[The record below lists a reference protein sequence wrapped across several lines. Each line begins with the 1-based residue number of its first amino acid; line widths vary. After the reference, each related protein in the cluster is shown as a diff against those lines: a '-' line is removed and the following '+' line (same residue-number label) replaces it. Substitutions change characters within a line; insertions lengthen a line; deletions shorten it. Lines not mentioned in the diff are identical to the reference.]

1 MKRTIRVILVTFL
14 ILFLGLSQLTPSWES
29 LLYRMD
35 DQSERQYSFEERF
48 AETVSDLKA
57 QWMNLSGEDP
67 EAEVQIPETEI
78 PLSGAAERETET
90 ASVENAVANLAD
102 SVTVRSDF
110 LTENDFLSMD
120 YGSFWLESWS
130 YINYG
135 LKSVYHLNYYDISP
149 EQLSVMKSQVDAE
162 IQDIIASV
170 PRDATTWEAMKVVHD
185 ELCRRV
191 SYDRS
196 KSRTHCHDCYGA
208 LVEHSAVCTGYASA
222 YCLILERLGIPCEL
236 VSSET
241 HCWNVVR
248 IPSRECFVDVTW
260 DDTDRKD
267 NQGAEYIRYDYFF
280 LSKEEMNQVEEH
292 NLVDIPSD
300 GLPSGNMS
308 YNYFTVYDYRIPSYD
323 TNRIVKT
330 LRRQIRA
337 KKNTLSIRFERAED
351 YQRALQWFEHDSHE
365 LFKLLHAAGLRTRG
379 SCVSW
384 LNNDDL
390 LTINILLRYPG

>member
-1 MKRTIRVILVTFL
+1 MKRTFRVILVTFL
-14 ILFLGLSQLTPSWES
+14 ILFLVFSQFSSSWKS
-29 LLYRMD
+29 LLYD
-35 DQSERQYSFEERF
+35 INDPSGTQYSFEERF
-48 AETVSDLKA
+48 AETVNDLKA
-57 QWMNLSGEDP
+57 QWMSLSGAETEEEPHVP
-67 EAEVQIPETEI
+67 EAEI
-78 PLSGAAERETET
+78 PLSGAAEHETGI
-90 ASVENAVANLAD
+90 AAVEKALANRTD
-102 SVTVRSDF
+102 SVQVRSDF

-135 LKSVYHLNYYDISP
+135 IKSVYHLNYYDISP
-149 EQLSVMKSQVDAE
+149 EQLTVMKNQVDAE
-162 IQDIIASV
+162 IQDIIACV
-170 PRDATTWEAMKVVHD
+170 PRDITAWEAMKVVHD

-191 SYDRS
+191 TYDRS

-236 VSSET
+236 VSSDT
-241 HCWNVVR
+241 HCWNAVR
-248 IPSRECFVDVTW
+248 IPSQECFVDVTW
-260 DDTDRKD
+260 DDTDKKD
-267 NQGAEYIRYDYFF
+267 NQGREYIRYDYFF
-280 LSKEEMNQVEEH
+280 LSKEEMGRAKEH
-292 NLVDIPSD
+292 QLVDIPSD

-308 YNYFTVYDYRIPSYD
+308 YNYFTVYDYRIPVYD
-323 TNRIVKT
+323 SDRIVKA
-330 LRRQIRA
+330 LRRQLRA

-351 YQRALQWFEHDSHE
+351 YQRALQWFDHDSSE
-365 LFKLLHAAGLRTRG
+365 LFKLLHAAGLRGRG